1 MAYHISK
8 FVEGDFRAVRGRV
21 IEELKKEGFGIITE
35 IDVKDTMKKKL
46 GAEFREYVILGA
58 CNPGFAHE
66 ALTLEDKVGVYLPCN
81 VVVQQWED
89 GRVEVSA
96 MNPLVAMAGI
106 QNPAMEGLAQQVTA
120 AMERF
125 ICAL

>member
-1 MAYHISK
+1 MAYHISR
-8 FVEGDFRAVRGRV
+8 FVKGDFAAVKSRV
-21 IEELKKEGFGIITE
+21 VDELKKEGFGVITE
-35 IDVKDTMKKKL
+35 IDVKETIRRKL
-46 GAEFREYVILGA
+46 GAEFRDYAILGA
-58 CNPGFAHE
+58 CNPGFAHK

-106 QNPAMEGLAQQVTA
+106 ENPALGELAVQVNA

-125 ICAL
+125 VAAL